1 MRLEVKE
8 DIIATHSPILMTFP
22 KSETYELTTDGIHS
36 VDYQETQHYQMTRC
50 FLENPEKMLKLL
62 FGKDYK

>member
-1 MRLEVKE
+1 M
-8 DIIATHSPILMTFP
+8 
-22 KSETYELTTDGIHS
+22 TTDGIHS
-36 VDYQETQHYQMTRC
+36 VDYRETQHYQISRR

>member
-1 MRLEVKE
+1 
-8 DIIATHSPILMTFP
+8 MTFP

-36 VDYQETQHYQMTRC
+36 VDYRETQHYQMSRR